1 MCIRDRANSTRNCM
15 SGCNIKTYNLRNY
28 RFYQRRAGSI
38 HEIPPGYL
46 PVLQNCS
53 IFSFC
58 HYHLNVIYQN
68 TTGQGF
74 HNIRNI
80 CGRSNVSFQG
90 YKPIGNFS
98 KQEYFNILFDF
109 IPLCAGNSACFDY
122 SKIFYRSCLDWLGL
136 LWKLNLNFKELKI
149 KKILVSQ
156 PEPLNPKSPYFEL
169 ARKYNLKVDFKPF
182 NQVEGV
188 SSKDFRQQKINILD
202 FTAVIFTSKTGI
214 DHFFR
219 ICNELRTVV
228 PDTMKYFCIT
238 ENVAFYLQKYIV
250 YRKRKIFHGKAKFQ
264 DLIDVIIKHR
274 EDNFFVPLSE
284 PHNAEIP
291 ESLDKNSIKY
301 TIGTLYKTISTDFSN
316 LTEFDY
322 DILVFYSPSGI
333 KSLKENFPGFVQGD
347 IKIAAFGPTTACAVE
362 SEGLRLDINAPNPKA
377 PSMTMA
383 LDDFLKE
390 YNKNLR

>member
-1 MCIRDRANSTRNCM
+1 MKIR
-15 SGCNIKTYNLRNY
+15 
-28 RFYQRRAGSI
+28 
-38 HEIPPGYL
+38 
-46 PVLQNCS
+46 
-53 IFSFC
+53 
-58 HYHLNVIYQN
+58 
-68 TTGQGF
+68 
-74 HNIRNI
+74 
-80 CGRSNVSFQG
+80 
-90 YKPIGNFS
+90 
-98 KQEYFNILFDF
+98 
-109 IPLCAGNSACFDY
+109 
-122 SKIFYRSCLDWLGL
+122 
-136 LWKLNLNFKELKI
+136 
-149 KKILVSQ
+149 KILVSQ

-182 NQVEGV
+182 VEIEGI
-188 SSKDFRQQKINILD
+188 SSKDFRQQRINILD
-202 FTAVIFTSKTGI
+202 HTAVIFTSKTGI

-219 ICNELRTVV
+219 ICNELRIVV

-264 DLIDVIIKHR
+264 DLIDIIAKHR
-274 EDNFFVPLSE
+274 EDSFFVPLSE

-291 ESLDKNSIKY
+291 ELLNKNGIKY
-301 TIGTLYKTISTDFSN
+301 SIGTLYRTISSNFSDQN
-316 LTEFDY
+316 NFDY

-347 IKIAAFGPTTACAVE
+347 IKIAAFGPTTACAVT

-390 YNKNLR
+390 YNRNLK